1 MKTEQELEEIFDE
14 VRDMVMQKN
23 EQYGDS
29 VLDPVRIFSKADISE
44 QIMVRLDDKLSRL
57 ARGNASMEAD
67 EDVFKDIM
75 GYCAFAIIAIRKKQK
90 NKS

>member
-1 MKTEQELEEIFDE
+1 MTTEKQIERIFDE

-29 VLDPVRIFSKADISE
+29 VLDPVRIFSRADISE

-57 ARGNASMEAD
+57 ARGNDSMEAD
-67 EDVFKDIM
+67 EDIFKDIM
-75 GYCAFAIIAIRKKQK
+75 GYCAFAIIAIR
-90 NKS
+90 NKASAES